1 MSIIVGPVRRRAG
14 AAALSMCLVAGLSTA
29 TLTAPAE
36 GASAEQQAAARLE
49 AKLRPSGDPDGSGE
63 ATFRLNKAKRRVCAT
78 VEWRNIATPDAAHI
92 HRRSDGG
99 VVVDLTGSVTGGAK
113 CARKVPRKLIGRIL
127 ARPGRY
133 YFNVHNAGYP
143 AGAISGKLRR

>member
-29 TLTAPAE
+29 TLAAPAD
-36 GASAEQQAAARLE
+36 GASAEQEAAARLE
-49 AKLRPSGDPDGSGE
+49 ARLTPSGDPDGSGE

-99 VVVDLTGSVTGGAK
+99 VVVDLTGSVTGGPT

-133 YFNVHNAGYP
+133 YFNVHNADYP
-143 AGAISGKLRR
+143 AGAISGRLRR

>member
-1 MSIIVGPVRRRAG
+1 MSNIMGPVRRRAG

-29 TLTAPAE
+29 TLTAPAQ

-78 VEWRNIATPDAAHI
+78 VEWRNIATPNAAHI

-113 CARKVPRKLIGRIL
+113 CARKVPRKLIRRIL

-133 YFNVHNAGYP
+133 YFNVHNADYP